1 MTIRQN
7 SDVMNTKDRKQREI
21 QEREAKIL
29 ECARPMFIEGGYNG
43 LNMDRLTSM
52 VEYSKGTI
60 YNHFSCKEE
69 IIITLAIQTLEKRL
83 TMFEKASLFQGTS
96 RERIAAIGTA
106 AELFVKL
113 YPDHFR
119 VEQTIRLDSIWDK
132 TSEERRQ
139 VMSNCEHRC
148 IGVVGGIVR
157 DGIASSDLNLGESA
171 TPEDIVFGLWSL
183 AFGGYSIIA
192 TSNSLT
198 DLGILNPFETL
209 RRNYNRFLDGIQWNP
224 LSSEVDYDAVFERVC
239 EEVFG
244 NELQQISV

>member
-1 MTIRQN
+1 
-7 SDVMNTKDRKQREI
+7 MNTRDRKQREI

-52 VEYSKGTI
+52 LEYSKGTI
-60 YNHFSCKEE
+60 YNHLSCKEE

-83 TMFEKASLFQGTS
+83 AMFEKAALFQGTS
-96 RERIAAIGTA
+96 RDRIAAIGTA

-119 VEQTIRLDSIWDK
+119 VEQTIRLDSIWEK

-148 IGVVGGIVR
+148 IGVVGGVVR
-157 DGIASSDLNLGESA
+157 DGIAQGDVCLGEFT
-171 TPEDIVFGLWSL
+171 TPEEIVFGLWSL
-183 AFGGYSIIA
+183 SFGGYSIIA
-192 TSNSLT
+192 TSNSLN
-198 DLGILNPFETL
+198 DIGISEPFEML
-209 RRNYNRFLDGIQWNP
+209 RRNFNRFLDGIQWQP
-224 LSSEVDYDAVFERVC
+224 LSIEVDYDAVFDRVS

>member
-1 MTIRQN
+1 MK
-7 SDVMNTKDRKQREI
+7 NTNRKQQEI
-21 QEREAKIL
+21 QEREAIIL
-29 ECARPMFIEGGYNG
+29 EFARPMFIAGGYNG

-83 TMFEKASLFQGTS
+83 KMFEKAALFQGSS

-139 VMSNCEHRC
+139 MMSNCEHRC

-157 DGIASSDLNLGESA
+157 DGIASGDLHLDESA
-171 TPEDIVFGLWSL
+171 TPEEIVFGLWSL
-183 AFGGYSIIA
+183 SFGGYSIIA
-192 TSNSLT
+192 TSNSLA
-198 DLGILNPFETL
+198 DLGISEPFGAL
-209 RRNYNRFLDGIQWNP
+209 RRNYSRFLDGIQWKP
-224 LSSEVDYDAVFERVC
+224 LSSEVDYDAVFERVS

-244 NELQQISV
+244 DELQQIRV

>member
-1 MTIRQN
+1 MSTRE
-7 SDVMNTKDRKQREI
+7 RKQREI

-29 ECARPMFIEGGYNG
+29 ERARPMFIEGGYNG

-52 VEYSKGTI
+52 LEYSKGTI

-83 TMFEKASLFQGTS
+83 AMFEKASLFQGTS

-119 VEQTIRLDSIWDK
+119 VEQTIRLDSIWEK
-132 TSEERRQ
+132 TSEERRKI
-139 VMSNCEHRC
+139 MANCEHRC
-148 IGVVGGIVR
+148 MGVVGGIVR
-157 DGIASSDLNLGESA
+157 DAIARDDLVLDDHA
-171 TPEDIVFGLWSL
+171 TPEEIVFGLWSL
-183 AFGGYSIIA
+183 SFGGYSIIA
-192 TSNSLT
+192 TSNSL
-198 DLGILNPFETL
+198 DEIGISAPFEML
-209 RRNYNRFLDGIQWNP
+209 RRNFNRFLDGIDWQP
-224 LSSEVDYDAVFERVC
+224 LSSTVDYDAVFDRVS

>member
-1 MTIRQN
+1 MTIRHN
-7 SDVMNTKDRKQREI
+7 GSVMNIKTRKQQEL

-29 ECARPMFIEGGYNG
+29 ECARPMFIAGGYNG

-52 VEYSKGTI
+52 LDYSKGTI

-83 TMFEKASLFQGTS
+83 KMFEKASLFQGTS
-96 RERIAAIGTA
+96 RERIIAIGTA

-148 IGVVGGIVR
+148 ISVVGGIVR
-157 DGIASSDLNLGESA
+157 DGIASGDLVLGENAS
-171 TPEDIVFGLWSL
+171 PEEIVFGLWSL
-183 AFGGYSIIA
+183 SFGGYSIIA
-192 TSNSLT
+192 TSNSLA
-198 DLGILNPFETL
+198 DLGIADPFVAL
-209 RRNYNRFLDGIQWNP
+209 RRNYSRFLDGIQWQP
-224 LSSEVDYDAVFERVC
+224 LSSEMDYDAVFERVS

-244 NELQQISV
+244 NELRQITV